1 MAQNSNPSKSGSK
14 SAGAPPKTGGNGET
28 QFAAS
33 ETPNL
38 GNADLAGLGDIGGV
52 GSVPKLPASFA
63 SFATPSILPTIPRV
77 NIFAIRTP
85 PTLPEEVVT
94 LALEEL
100 SLKYEEARQE
110 TDAKDSIA
118 ATAIPTSEVCAR
130 FISQKGLSSSILQ
143 ITDKL
148 NAAPLREDT
157 RWILASRGVYHY
169 LLLVALVDEAR
180 AQTDLEGIR
189 QSVLLHVEDEPKR
202 LFYETVVRLV
212 LNRSK
217 INLDLQQDQD
227 IRERVVATVMS
238 AGLSIS
244 TRRVESDVLAIVKKV
259 MGEGDLPA
267 YITQFAASNDIPAT
281 KFTPGVQTAML
292 RYLAE
297 LGIKFQKQKF
307 DEGKYDEF
315 FALAYNYALG
325 VASGDQDPL
334 SLKYRSDQIANW
346 DFSVEQFDS
355 VEAQGIVRENIL
367 AAGALY
373 YIYEFGE
380 NLGMYRLADALVLR
394 WASGALDLAEGTAT
408 TRLYQFWKR
417 RDDRNSPEERAA
429 VIKRV
434 LNIGDGQVLSRS
446 VVNEEFPALW
456 HRLMEEA
463 AEYIRRAEGSD
474 DAAGQRI
481 SRASLYDAT
490 RNLQYNLSTHATG
503 MAHMQVREMYAHLS
517 EAIEIFKHPEITDY
531 FGGGRRKNMW
541 TVIERLSMDEFRQ
554 APNVSAIQTAAIEGN
569 KVFQWIANFGGPG
582 TVTEQSF
589 KSFLDSAEAWILSQ
603 ASAGEG
609 FEGEEEE
616 SAGGESEDGGDDFG
630 DWDN

>member
-1 MAQNSNPSKSGSK
+1 MAQNPNPSKPSSK
-14 SAGAPPKTGGNGET
+14 SEGAPPKGDGNGDPL
-28 QFAAS
+28 AAS
-33 ETPNL
+33 QSRS
-38 GNADLAGLGDIGGV
+38 LGDT
-52 GSVPKLPASFA
+52 VPSIPVPTTFTSFAVSSALLPA
-63 SFATPSILPTIPRV
+63 IPRI
-77 NIFAIRTP
+77 NIFGIRTP
-85 PTLPEEVVT
+85 PTVPEEVVT
-94 LALEEL
+94 LALQEL
-100 SLKYEEARQE
+100 VEKYEGAREE
-110 TDAKDSIA
+110 TVTRDGK
-118 ATAIPTSEVCAR
+118 TETIPTSEVCTR
-130 FISQKGLSSSILQ
+130 YVSQKGLSSTVLQ

-157 RWILASRGVYHY
+157 RWILSARGVYHF
-169 LLLVALVDEAR
+169 LLLVALQDEAR

-189 QSVLLHVEDEPKR
+189 NSVLLHVEGYPKR
-202 LFYETVVRLV
+202 AFYESVVREV
-212 LNRSK
+212 LSRNK

-227 IRERVVATVMS
+227 VRERIVATVMG
-238 AGLSIS
+238 AGLSVS
-244 TRRVESDVLAIVKKV
+244 ARRVEADVLAVIKKV

-267 YITQFAASNDIPAT
+267 YVLLFAERNDIPPA
-281 KFTPGVQTAML
+281 KFTAGVQEAML
-292 RYLAE
+292 RYLTE
-297 LGIKFQKQKF
+297 LGIKFKKATF
-307 DEGKYDEF
+307 DAGGYDEF

-346 DFSVEQFDS
+346 DFTVEQFES
-355 VEAQGIVRENIL
+355 VEEQGIIKENIL

-373 YIYEFGE
+373 YIYELGE
-380 NLGMYRLADALVLR
+380 HLGMYRLADALVLR
-394 WASGALDLAEGTAT
+394 WASGALDLADGTAT

-434 LNIGDGQVLSRS
+434 LNIGDGQVLSRA

-463 AEYIRRAEGSD
+463 TEYIRRAEGADETS
-474 DAAGQRI
+474 GQRI

-541 TVIERLSMDEFRQ
+541 TVIERLSMDEFRH

-569 KVFQWIANFGGPG
+569 KVFQWVANFGGSG
-582 TVTEQSF
+582 TVTEQAF
-589 KSFLDSAEAWILSQ
+589 KSFLESAEAWILSQ

-609 FEGEEEE
+609 EGFEEEEEE
-616 SAGGESEDGGDDFG
+616 SADEDSQDGGGGDEFDD
-630 DWDN
+630 WSN